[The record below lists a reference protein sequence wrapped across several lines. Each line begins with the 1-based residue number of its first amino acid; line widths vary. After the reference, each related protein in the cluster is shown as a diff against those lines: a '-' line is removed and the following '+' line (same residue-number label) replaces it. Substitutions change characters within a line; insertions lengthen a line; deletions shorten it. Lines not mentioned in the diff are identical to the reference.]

1 MKKIL
6 LAFLLVVFNCGF
18 PQVNWMTMN
27 QALDAQKKNPKKI
40 LVEFYAN
47 WCGPCKDME
56 KYTFG
61 NPDIAKY
68 INENYYA
75 VKFDAEGGE
84 QVNIHGQVLGNP
96 TYNPN
101 EKIKYGG
108 NGSRNQFSQVMGVR
122 AYPTLVFFDEKA
134 LPITNITGYMPP
146 KQLEPYLVVV
156 FTDEYQKIKTQED
169 WENYIKNFKYQ
180 VK

>member
-1 MKKIL
+1 MKKLVFIFVL
-6 LAFLLVVFNCGF
+6 LSSAMGF
-18 PQVNWMTMN
+18 GQINWITMN
-27 QALDAQKKNPKKI
+27 EAIEKQKENPKKI
-40 LVEFYAN
+40 VVYFYAQ
-47 WCGPCKDME
+47 WCLMCKKMDKDTYQNQE
-56 KYTFG
+56 
-61 NPDIAKY
+61 IVKY

-96 TYNPN
+96 TYNLN